1 MNEKINLIFE
11 GIILVLILSDII
23 LLTSL
28 FFIQVSPQVY
38 TLIVYFDLFVVLI
51 LIPEFLYRFW
61 KSDDKKKFLWE
72 NWTDIIGMIPEV
84 LVGPISGVFRYFRFI
99 RIFKIV
105 GLFKNQIMHFIKF
118 IHKSKLDYSVLILLV
133 ILISCATALFFIE
146 FGIND
151 KINSFDD
158 AFWFLMATV
167 TTVGYGDVYP
177 STETGRIISVILMFT
192 GIGFMSFLTATITSR
207 FVKNTRIDE
216 KFLETHEKLDKL
228 QSEINELKEII
239 KNNNK

>member
-1 MNEKINLIFE
+1 MKEKINLIIE
-11 GIILVLILSDII
+11 GIILVLILSDVIM
-23 LLTSL
+23 LTSL

-51 LIPEFLYRFW
+51 LIPEFIYRFW
-61 KSDDKKKFLWE
+61 KSDDKKQFLWE
-72 NWTDIIGMIPEV
+72 NWTDIIGMIPEI
-84 LVGPISGVFRYFRFI
+84 LVGPISSVFRYFRFI
-99 RIFKIV
+99 RIIKIF
-105 GLFKNQIMHFIKF
+105 GLFKNQIMHFYDF
-118 IHKSKLDYSVLILLV
+118 IHKSKLDYGVLI
-133 ILISCATALFFIE
+133 ILIVMISCATALFFVE

-151 KINSFDD
+151 KINTFDD

-192 GIGFMSFLTATITSR
+192 GIGFMSFLTATITSK
-207 FVKNTRIDE
+207 FVKNTRIED
-216 KFLETHEKLDKL
+216 KLSETHEKLDKL

-239 KNNNK
+239 KKNKK